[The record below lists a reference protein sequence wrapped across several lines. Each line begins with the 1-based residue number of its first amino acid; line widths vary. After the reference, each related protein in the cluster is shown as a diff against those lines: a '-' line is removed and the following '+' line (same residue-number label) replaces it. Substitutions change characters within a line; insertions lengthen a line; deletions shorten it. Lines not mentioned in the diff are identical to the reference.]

1 MQVEQ
6 PCRGPE
12 HEYAN
17 PNLKSRPAVRTELE
31 DRADPA
37 QEDAQ
42 DAVRE
47 QLRSQEEGDWG
58 GRIAPLGLLRFAPES
73 QAPRAPGVAAPW
85 SPGASRATCCSRT
98 RFRSRAGP

>member
-42 DAVRE
+42 DAVSE

-58 GRIAPLGLLRFAPES
+58 GRIAPLGLLRLR
-73 QAPRAPGVAAPW
+73 QRRKRRALP
-85 SPGASRATCCSRT
+85 ASLLLGQPPLRALLARV
-98 RFRSRAGP
+98 GHV